1 MNEYQKKY
9 LWRRSPQLT
18 PGKRSS
24 FTRQQQLDEHGLPIV
39 LLDEHGLPYTK
50 PQLDEHGLPTD
61 NYSPTSN
68 SPHLSTTSQQQ
79 FKDYLNAT
87 DSDWND
93 DLDEFDP
100 NDIEKLKRNTA
111 SSLTPLDIP
120 LMSYGSSNN
129 SASTPTEISKK
140 KTIDEKTASE
150 IAKINNDI
158 IRFKKFES
166 LLKEPNVD
174 IEQLK
179 KLSWSGIPEEFRP
192 EAWQILMGYLPSN
205 SDERETV
212 LKEKRKEYNDI
223 ISETFKN
230 GIAGLNQS
238 IYHQIHIDVPRTNP
252 DLSLYQNPIIQE
264 SLEKILYCWAIRH
277 PKSGYVQG
285 INDLITPFY
294 HVFLSKYIPLKH
306 INKFDFE
313 SFPKEQL
320 NMVEADSFW
329 CLTILLD
336 GIQDNYIHAQPG
348 IVSQVAKMNELTN
361 RIDEPLYNHLK
372 EENVNFL
379 QFAFRWMN
387 CLLMR
392 EISLQNIIRMW
403 DTYICETNGFSE
415 FHTYVCAALLV
426 KWSKE
431 LKTKEFQDI
440 VIFLQHIPT
449 EDWTDKDIELL
460 LSEAYMYKSLFH
472 DSPNHLNHI
481 ASTKIEI

>member
-336 GIQDNYIHAQPG
+336 GIQVMINISNFKIVFIYI
-348 IVSQVAKMNELTN
+348 
-361 RIDEPLYNHLK
+361 
-372 EENVNFL
+372 
-379 QFAFRWMN
+379 
-387 CLLMR
+387 
-392 EISLQNIIRMW
+392 
-403 DTYICETNGFSE
+403 
-415 FHTYVCAALLV
+415 
-426 KWSKE
+426 
-431 LKTKEFQDI
+431 
-440 VIFLQHIPT
+440 
-449 EDWTDKDIELL
+449 
-460 LSEAYMYKSLFH
+460 
-472 DSPNHLNHI
+472 
-481 ASTKIEI
+481 

>member
-1 MNEYQKKY
+1 MN
-9 LWRRSPQLT
+9 S
-18 PGKRSS
+18 KRLSKS
-24 FTRQQQLDEHGLPIV
+24 LVDEHGLPI
-39 LLDEHGLPYTK
+39 DTSDSH
-50 PQLDEHGLPTD
+50 
-61 NYSPTSN
+61 SPTGS
-68 SPHLSTTSQQQ
+68 SPHLSISSSSQQQ

-111 SSLTPLDIP
+111 SSLSPLDVP
-120 LMSYGSSNN
+120 FMSYGSSN
-129 SASTPTEISKK
+129 SSISSPVEMPKK

-158 IRFKKFES
+158 ARIKKFES
-166 LLKEPNVD
+166 ILREPDVD
-174 IEQLK
+174 IVKLK
-179 KLSWSGIPEEFRP
+179 KLSWSGIPEEYRP
-192 EAWQILMGYLPSN
+192 EAWQMLMGYLPCN
-205 SDERETV
+205 SEEREAV
-212 LKEKRKEYNDI
+212 LKSKRNEYI
-223 ISETFKN
+223 KIVTETFKN
-230 GIAGLNQS
+230 GTKGLDQS

-252 DLSLYQNPIIQE
+252 DISLYQNPIIQR

-277 PKSGYVQG
+277 TASGYVQG

-294 HVFLSKYIPLKH
+294 HVFLSKYMPLKH
-306 INKFDFE
+306 INKYDFD

-320 NMVEADSFW
+320 TNVEADSFW

-348 IVSQVAKMNELTN
+348 IVRQVEKMNELTN
-361 RIDEPLYNHLK
+361 RIDEQLYNHLK

-403 DTYICETNGFSE
+403 DTYICEPNGFSE
-415 FHTYVCAALLV
+415 FHTYVCASLLV

-431 LKTKEFQDI
+431 LKLKEFQDI

-449 EDWTDKDIELL
+449 KDWTDQDIELL

-472 DSPNHLNHI
+472 NSPNHLHHV
-481 ASTKIEI
+481 AQSKI

>member
-1 MNEYQKKY
+1 MSDYQRY
-9 LWRRSPQLT
+9 LWRRSPQL
-18 PGKRSS
+18 PNKRLSKS
-24 FTRQQQLDEHGLPIV
+24 LVDEHGLPI
-39 LLDEHGLPYTK
+39 DS
-50 PQLDEHGLPTD
+50 DS
-61 NYSPTSN
+61 YSPTNS
-68 SPHLSTTSQQQ
+68 SPHLSITSNSQQQ
-79 FKDYLNAT
+79 FKDYMNAT

-111 SSLTPLDIP
+111 SALSPLDIP
-120 LMSYGSSNN
+120 LMSYGSNSNV
-129 SASTPTEISKK
+129 SSPVDVPKK

-158 IRFKKFES
+158 ARFKKFES
-166 LLKEPNVD
+166 ILREPTVD
-174 IEQLK
+174 IVKLK
-179 KLSWSGIPEEFRP
+179 KLSWSGIPEEYRP
-192 EAWQILMGYLPSN
+192 EAWQMLMGYLPCN
-205 SDERETV
+205 SKEREAV
-212 LKEKRKEYNDI
+212 LKVKRNEYVKI
-223 ISETFKN
+223 VTETFKN
-230 GIAGLNQS
+230 GTEGLNQS

-252 DLSLYQNPIIQE
+252 SISLYQNPIIQR

-277 PKSGYVQG
+277 PASGYVQG

-294 HVFLSKYIPLKH
+294 HVFLSKYMPLKH
-306 INKFDFE
+306 INKFDFD
-313 SFPKEQL
+313 SFPKDQL
-320 NMVEADSFW
+320 TNVEADSFW

-348 IVSQVAKMNELTN
+348 IVRQVEKMNELTN

-431 LKTKEFQDI
+431 LQTKEFQDI

-449 EDWTDKDIELL
+449 KDWTDQDIELL
-460 LSEAYMYKSLFH
+460 LSEAYMYKTLFH
-472 DSPNHLNHI
+472 NSPNHLNHV
-481 ASTKIEI
+481 ASSKIEI

>member
-1 MNEYQKKY
+1 MSDYQRY
-9 LWRRSPQLT
+9 LWRRPSPQPST
-18 PGKRSS
+18 NKRIPKA
-24 FTRQQQLDEHGLPIV
+24 QLDEHGLPITKV
-39 LLDEHGLPYTK
+39 QLNEHGLPV
-50 PQLDEHGLPTD
+50 
-61 NYSPTSN
+61 SN
-68 SPHLSTTSQQQ
+68 SYSSSSSSPFLSNSSNKL
-79 FKDYLNAT
+79 FKDYMTAT

-111 SSLTPLDIP
+111 ASLTPIDIP
-120 LMSYGSSNN
+120 LMSGSNSNVN
-129 SASTPTEISKK
+129 SPIDVPKK
-140 KTIDEKTASE
+140 KTIDEETASE

-158 IRFKKFES
+158 ARIKKFETI
-166 LLKEPNVD
+166 LKEPNVD
-174 IEQLK
+174 IVKLK
-179 KLSWSGIPEEFRP
+179 KLSWSGIPEEYRP
-192 EAWQILMGYLPSN
+192 VAWQILMGYLPAN
-205 SDERETV
+205 SKERETV
-212 LKEKRKEYNDI
+212 LKAKRNEYI
-223 ISETFKN
+223 KIVTETFKN
-230 GIAGLNQS
+230 GTLGLNQS

-277 PKSGYVQG
+277 PASGYVQG

-294 HVFLSKYIPLKH
+294 HVFLSEYMPLKH
-306 INKFDFE
+306 INKYDFD
-313 SFPKEQL
+313 SFPKEKL
-320 NMVEADSFW
+320 TNVEADSFW

-348 IVSQVAKMNELTN
+348 IVRQVEKMNELTN
-361 RIDEPLYNHLK
+361 RIDEPLYKHLK

-403 DTYICETNGFSE
+403 DTYICENNGFSE
-415 FHTYVCAALLV
+415 FHTYVCAVLLV

-449 EDWTDKDIELL
+449 KNWTDKDIELL

-472 DSPNHLNHI
+472 NSPNHLNHI
-481 ASTKIEI
+481 ESTKIEI

>member
-1 MNEYQKKY
+1 M
-9 LWRRSPQLT
+9 T
-18 PGKRSS
+18 
-24 FTRQQQLDEHGLPIV
+24 
-39 LLDEHGLPYTK
+39 
-50 PQLDEHGLPTD
+50 
-61 NYSPTSN
+61 
-68 SPHLSTTSQQQ
+68 
-79 FKDYLNAT
+79 AT

-111 SSLTPLDIP
+111 ASLTPIDIP
-120 LMSYGSSNN
+120 LMSGNN
-129 SASTPTEISKK
+129 SSVNSPVDVPKK

-158 IRFKKFES
+158 ARIKKFETI
-166 LLKEPNVD
+166 LKEPNVD
-174 IEQLK
+174 IVKLK
-179 KLSWSGIPEEFRP
+179 KLSWSGIPEEYRP
-192 EAWQILMGYLPSN
+192 VAWQILMGYLPAN
-205 SDERETV
+205 SKERETV
-212 LKEKRKEYNDI
+212 LKAKRNEYIKIVTD
-223 ISETFKN
+223 TFKN
-230 GIAGLNQS
+230 GTLGLNQS

-277 PKSGYVQG
+277 PASGYVQG

-294 HVFLSKYIPLKH
+294 HVFLSEYMPLKH
-306 INKFDFE
+306 INKYDFD
-313 SFPKEQL
+313 SFPKEKL
-320 NMVEADSFW
+320 TNVEADSFW

-348 IVSQVAKMNELTN
+348 IVRQVEKMNELTN
-361 RIDEPLYNHLK
+361 RIDEPLYKHLK

-449 EDWTDKDIELL
+449 KNWTDQDIELL

-472 DSPNHLNHI
+472 NSPNHLNHI
-481 ASTKIEI
+481 ESTKIEI